1 MKTVKN
7 LLGYIGCICI
17 TVMVA
22 YFIDGTAGIILTAAM
37 ICAFVI
43 SLAVT
48 LVVRRFL
55 KVEISLSRDLLGK
68 GDSFLLNVNI
78 SKNIIIPA
86 PVVKIKPQIRGR
98 KRIQRLGSRQGGNDY
113 PYLYESRTLGS
124 GGGQPYKRAA
134 V

>member
-68 GDSFLLNVNI
+68 GDIFF
-78 SKNIIIPA
+78 A
-86 PVVKIKPQIRGR
+86 
-98 KRIQRLGSRQGGNDY
+98 
-113 PYLYESRTLGS
+113 
-124 GGGQPYKRAA
+124 
-134 V
+134 